1 MNQIRPKISIVTPS
15 FNQGPFIEEALR
27 SVKEQNYPA
36 VEHVV
41 VDGASTDGT
50 VEILKRYAGTPGWEH
65 LRWISEPDD
74 GQTDALN
81 KGFRMVNGEIV
92 GWLNSDDRYRTGCF
106 AAVVRG
112 FAGQEEIDVLYGDY
126 TWMNEKGRIK
136 RVRREIEFDRFI
148 LSYYRVLYIAT
159 VSTFF
164 RCRLFEEDN
173 WLDGRFEYAMDYEFF
188 LRLASKGY
196 HFRHL
201 RSVLADFRWHSQSK
215 STALPQKQV
224 AEHNAIA
231 TMYSPILQKVQ
242 GTSYQAV
249 TLAAFRAAA
258 AGLRYW
264 KKLLYGCYFPDFLAN
279 HSSAAR

>member
-1 MNQIRPKISIVTPS
+1 MSQSVPKISIVTPS
-15 FNQGPFIEEALR
+15 FNQGPYVEEALR

-36 VEHVV
+36 IEHIV

-92 GWLNSDDRYRTGCF
+92 GWLNSDDRYRPGCLD
-106 AAVVRG
+106 AVVRG

-126 TWMNEKGRIK
+126 TWMNEKGWIK

-148 LSYYRVLYIAT
+148 LSYHRVLYIAT

-164 RCRLFEEDN
+164 RRRLFEEDN
-173 WLDGRFEYAMDYEFF
+173 WLDSRFEYAMDYEFF

-196 HFRHL
+196 RFRHL
-201 RSVLADFRWHSQSK
+201 RSVLADFRWHPQNK
-215 STALPQKQV
+215 STALPHKQV

-231 TMYSPILQKVQ
+231 TMYSPILQRVQ
-242 GTSYQAV
+242 GTSYQAL

-258 AGLRYW
+258 AGLRYS
-264 KKLLYGCYFPDFLAN
+264 KKLLYGCYFPDFNAN
-279 HSSAAR
+279 ERSAAH